1 MSKPYVQSIA
11 IDNSTMFA
19 ALNRS
24 SLLKLYSR
32 PRNFFSLGKKFSCTV
47 ATAAVRDAIPPKY
60 STSRSGNLFSRI
72 SPVRRDNDVVQ
83 VLDQWVAEGRKVYAL
98 ELQRIIRDLRSR
110 KRFSQALKVSEW
122 ISQTRVFTM
131 SPSDHAVHVD
141 LIGVVQGWKAAES
154 YFKTLSDQDKN
165 AKTFGALLNCYV
177 QEDLL
182 IKTLVHM
189 QRMKDLGYCSSL
201 AYNNLMALYKKTGKL
216 EKIPEILSEMKTHG
230 VAPNNFSYR
239 MCIQSFGERS
249 DLSSME
255 KLLDEIES
263 KTDMSIDWNTY
274 SIAAYHF
281 IKANEKEKAFTCMK
295 KLEEKL
301 DKEAM
306 GYNHLIS
313 LYAHLGD
320 KDEMMRLWGLQKLGC
335 KKQINR
341 DYITMLASLVKLGEF
356 EAAETVLKE
365 WDSSHHTYD
374 SRVPNTLLIG
384 YCQKG
389 LVEKSE
395 KMLRDS
401 LETGEKP
408 TPNSWA
414 IVSAGYLDKGNM
426 GKALECMKWAIAV
439 KERDEKWK
447 PKPGQITKILQ
458 WLSDEGE
465 IEEVEAF
472 VWQLRTV
479 MSVNKQM
486 YHALIKASVRV
497 GRDTASILDAMK
509 TDEIDLDDEM
519 KMLLCLR

>member
-1 MSKPYVQSIA
+1 M
-11 IDNSTMFA
+11 
-19 ALNRS
+19 
-24 SLLKLYSR
+24 
-32 PRNFFSLGKKFSCTV
+32 
-47 ATAAVRDAIPPKY
+47 
-60 STSRSGNLFSRI
+60 
-72 SPVRRDNDVVQ
+72 
-83 VLDQWVAEGRKVYAL
+83 
-98 ELQRIIRDLRSR
+98 
-110 KRFSQALKVSEW
+110 W
-122 ISQTRVFTM
+122 ISQTGAFKM
-131 SPSDHAVHVD
+131 SPSDHAIHVD

-154 YFKTLSDQDKN
+154 YFRTLPDQDKN
-165 AKTFGALLNCYV
+165 EKTYGALLNCYV

-182 IKTLVHM
+182 IKVLVHM

-216 EKIPEILSEMKTHG
+216 EKIPEILSEMKTNG

-263 KTDMSIDWNTY
+263 KIDISVDWNTY

-281 IKANEKEKAFTCMK
+281 IKANEKEKALTYMK

-306 GYNHLIS
+306 AYNHLIS

-335 KKQINR
+335 KKQINQ
-341 DYITMLASLVKLGEF
+341 DYITMLGSLVKLGEF
-356 EAAETVLKE
+356 ETAEIVLEE
-365 WDSSHHTYD
+365 WDSSHRTYD
-374 SRVPNTLLIG
+374 PRVVNILLTG

-389 LVEKSE
+389 LIEKSE
-395 KMLRDS
+395 KILCDGMKR
-401 LETGEKP
+401 GENP

-426 GKALECMKWAIAV
+426 GKALECMKRAIAA
-439 KERDEKWK
+439 KERDDKWK
-447 PKPGQITKILQ
+447 PKPGRIMKILQ
-458 WLSDEGE
+458 WLGDEGD

-479 MSVNKQM
+479 MEVNKQM
-486 YHALIKASVRV
+486 YNALIKASLRV
-497 GRDTASILDAMK
+497 GRDIASILDNMK

-519 KMLLCLR
+519 KKLLCLR